1 MTAFAGWG
9 AKAPLGVLT
18 LAAMTL
24 GGCSTLRD
32 HKGYIVDSTLINTV
46 APGIDNKDSVY
57 KTLGRPSLVGQFD
70 QDRTWYYVARDTRQ
84 MAFSTP
90 NAVSQMLLTVRFT
103 PGGDVASVQKTGLET
118 VRDVRLYGKTT
129 PTLGRNT
136 NFFSELFGGIGTVGA
151 TGGGA
156 PTADNPN

>member
-1 MTAFAGWG
+1 MAGFAGW
-9 AKAPLGVLT
+9 AAWMPLGAMA
-18 LAAMTL
+18 LAATML

-46 APGIDNKDSVY
+46 EPGIDNRDSVY
-57 KTLGRPSLVGQFD
+57 KTLGRPSMTGQFD
-70 QDRTWYYVARDTRQ
+70 QDRTWYYIARDTRA

-90 NAVSQMLLTVRFT
+90 NAVSQMLLTVRFA
-103 PGGDVASVQKTGLET
+103 PDGNVASVQKTGMET
-118 VRDVRLYGKTT
+118 IRDISLYGKTT
-129 PTLGRNT
+129 PTLGSSHS
-136 NFFSELFGGIGTVGA
+136 FFGELFGGIGTVGA